1 MVTTFFTLPIVPTQ
15 SLLYRLKLTFFFT
28 FWKQTPPLY
37 LFVFIHS
44 LSHLFRR
51 SRMISKFLLPGDDR
65 ELFFFLNTMITVVS
79 HRDHFKTSSKS
90 WSHCWW
96 LFQNVNQR
104 PQVHVH
110 LKQCSPVSPLTE
122 MFAWSLLSLS
132 SVWRWRSCEGTRW
145 PGPPCGCA
153 RAARP
158 WCGGGGPGHHPAKT
172 TDRVCKNRFL
182 GWCWETMFKDHFG
195 PSR

>member
-1 MVTTFFTLPIVPTQ
+1 
-15 SLLYRLKLTFFFT
+15 
-28 FWKQTPPLY
+28 
-37 LFVFIHS
+37 
-44 LSHLFRR
+44 
-51 SRMISKFLLPGDDR
+51 MISKFLLPGDDR

-158 WCGGGGPGHHPAKT
+158 WCGGGGPGQHPART
-172 TDRVCKNRFL
+172 IDRVCKKTDFL
-182 GWCWETMFKDHFG
+182 RAMLGDYVFG
-195 PSR
+195 PLWAIQAILYYLGQFGLLWPNNLDPQQSPQNSARTFFGDS